1 MMKKYILLLLVL
13 PFLVNCSKDDY
24 NYSNKYLPNYSFSI
38 DIDTS
43 LPLYSQL
50 QFPSNP
56 VRITQAGIGINGVI
70 VMNTG
75 GGYTAFEATCP
86 NQAMSTCSVLT
97 INGILVKCPCD
108 GVEYSLF
115 TGQATTAVQYP
126 LKPYKV
132 SQISANVIRVYN

>member
-1 MMKKYILLLLVL
+1 MKKYILLLLIV

-24 NYSNKYLPNYSFSI
+24 NYTNKYLPNYSFSV
-38 DIDTS
+38 DIDMS
-43 LPLYSQL
+43 LPLYNQL

-56 VRITQAGIGINGVI
+56 VRINQAGIGINGVI

-75 GGYTAFEATCP
+75 SGYTAFEATCP
-86 NQAMSTCSVLT
+86 NQAMSSCSVLT

-115 TGQATTAVQYP
+115 TGLATTPVQYP
-126 LKPYKV
+126 LKPYRV
-132 SQISANVIRVYN
+132 AQIGSNIIRISN